1 MRVLSVL
8 SLTLLL
14 AASPAWAYR
23 ALTSAVEPNQGP
35 VKLVSISSSLQ
46 DTSSSINN
54 QWDTTLTLQ
63 RQATKDLPVIQ
74 DVEVEFSLLGSQGD
88 VIEQVVSRIVIN
100 GPWQAQESRQVRL
113 VRAYLGWPPSGVTAK
128 VRQVNYAKGDPWV
141 PAPVVAIVTGPNTP
155 DADEE
160 NFNLSGDSPYF
171 QPTILGPG
179 GANGGGGAAPAI
191 RPTRPRPVRPR
202 PTAINPIPQ
211 PPGIPQPP
219 SASTNSPFRT
229 SPFTTQ
235 TGAPGTS
242 NGFNNG
248 GPVPGAPAGKPPV
261 PETDR

>member
-8 SLTLLL
+8 SLILL
-14 AASPAWAYR
+14 AASPVWAYR

-35 VKLVSISSSLQ
+35 VQLVSISSSLQ
-46 DTSSSINN
+46 DTNTSINN

-63 RQATKDLPVIQ
+63 RQAGPAIQ

-100 GPWQAQESRQVRL
+100 GPWQALESRQVRL
-113 VRAYLGWPPSGVTAK
+113 VRAYLGWPPTGVTAK
-128 VRQVNYAKGDPWV
+128 VRQVNFVKGDPWV
-141 PAPVVAIVTGPNTP
+141 PAPVVAIVTGP
-155 DADEE
+155 DLSDDE

-171 QPTILGPG
+171 PPTILGPG
-179 GANGGGGAAPAI
+179 GSNGGGGGAPAI

-211 PPGIPQPP
+211 PPSLPQNN
-219 SASTNSPFRT
+219 SSNGTTSPFRT
-229 SPFTTQ
+229 SPFTT
-235 TGAPGTS
+235 ASPGS
-242 NGFNNG
+242 NNG
-248 GPVPGAPAGKPPV
+248 GPIPGAPAGKPPL